1 MIIMKKL
8 LLLSILLL
16 GVACGNKES
25 NQKDAGNEVNSAEVD
40 SEERELS
47 IKTDVLFGETFELKE
62 VKTKEEML
70 ELYSNLSIGDS
81 IQVQFQ
87 SEVQSVCAKKGCWM
101 KLDLADAQNAHI
113 TFKDYGFFVPKDS
126 KGHQML
132 VNGVAFIEET
142 DVETLKH
149 YAEDAG
155 KSEEV
160 IAQITEPKLN
170 FRFIADGAKAVPQE
184 N

>member
-1 MIIMKKL
+1 MKKL
-8 LLLSILLL
+8 ILLSISFLIL
-16 GVACGNKES
+16 ACGSKDSKKGNPQES
-25 NQKDAGNEVNSAEVD
+25 KNPTEIN
-40 SEERELS
+40 SEERKLS
-47 IKTDVLFGETFELKE
+47 IKTDVQFGEEFESTD
-62 VKTKEEML
+62 VKTNSEML
-70 ELYSNLSIGDS
+70 AMYKDLSPGDS

-101 KLDLADAQNAHI
+101 KLELPEAQNAHV

-126 KGHQML
+126 QGHSMQ
-132 VNGVAFIEET
+132 VNGIAFIEQT

-155 KSEEV
+155 KSKEE

-170 FRFIADGAKAVPQE
+170 YRFIAEGAKAVE
-184 N
+184 